1 LLLKSVE
8 NELKKESA
16 ASTKLTKKRDEASAK
31 VGRLKAQIDQLD
43 FSEDDYALLE
53 REKQELESS
62 VSDLRQITE
71 TLTAKLNA
79 KLSFRYQDPV
89 RGFDRSKVK
98 GLVSKLIAVR
108 DPKNATA
115 LEVAAAGKLYQ
126 VVVDEAITGK
136 ALLDRGKLERRVT
149 LIPLDKI
156 KPRQLGK
163 KTCED
168 ASAIAAQS
176 NAAAQ
181 PAIELVEFDEEVR
194 SAIEYVFGATF
205 VVDAGKAA
213 SQICD
218 ATKMRTVTL
227 EGDMYDPSGTISGG
241 SKDSLGSTLSNLYDL
256 KMATQDLN
264 EKQARLAIVSE
275 KLRSMEATSRKFEK
289 VSRDLEIAQAEL
301 KAADSHLSQTT
312 FGVMVEKRD
321 AMTSDLDAA
330 QRECIEMEKEKN
342 EKRDLY
348 ESLKAREKDLTQER
362 EKRLKQLE
370 KTVQTAK
377 VEATEKTKRA
387 GEVCQSAFDGT
398 FLALYS
404 FSYSFPLGR
413 VEVANVQFGV
423 GVSRI

>member
-16 ASTKLTKKRDEASAK
+16 ASTKFTKKRDEASAK
-31 VGRLKAQIDQLD
+31 VGGLKAQLDQLD
-43 FSEDDYALLE
+43 FSEDEHALLE

-62 VSDLRQITE
+62 ASYLRETVE
-71 TLTAKLNA
+71 TLTAKLSA

-126 VVVDEAITGK
+126 VVVDEALTGK

-168 ASAIAAQS
+168 ANAIAAQS
-176 NAAAQ
+176 NATAQ
-181 PAIELVEFDEEVR
+181 PAIELVDFDEEVR

-205 VVDAGKAA
+205 VVDSGKAA
-213 SQICD
+213 TQICD

-241 SKDSLGSTLSNLYDL
+241 SKDSLGSTLSNLFDL
-256 KMATQDLN
+256 KKATQDLN
-264 EKQARLAIVSE
+264 EKHARLAIVSE
-275 KLRSMEATSRKFEK
+275 KLRSMDAVARKFEK
-289 VSRDLEIAQAEL
+289 LSRDLAVADAEL
-301 KAADSHLSQTT
+301 KAADTHLSQTS
-312 FGVMVEKRD
+312 FGVLVEKRD
-321 AMTSDLDAA
+321 AMASDLDAA
-330 QRECIEMEKEKN
+330 QRECVEMEKEKS
-342 EKRDLY
+342 EKRGLY

-362 EKRLKQLE
+362 ENRLKLLD
-370 KTVQTAK
+370 KAVHAAK
-377 VEATEKTKRA
+377 VEAAEKAKRA
-387 GEVCQSAFDGT
+387 GEVRQ
-398 FLALYS
+398 
-404 FSYSFPLGR
+404 
-413 VEVANVQFGV
+413 
-423 GVSRI
+423 VSV